1 MMKHTLTFFCALW
14 ASALPADA
22 ADIQRP
28 NIVFI
33 LADDLGYGD
42 LGCYGQKIVPTP
54 NLDRMAA
61 EGMRFTHAYAGSSCC
76 GPSRCSLMT
85 GLHAGHMTVRD
96 NGGSLGEKDTTT
108 AAVLKRA
115 GYATGAFG
123 KWHLGGVGRP
133 GDPNARGFDVFY
145 GIDPKDGGSST
156 HFSETVYRNGKPE
169 AVAGNRDGQRGAF
182 GDDLF
187 LDAALAFIR
196 EHRRHPFFVYLA
208 FRVPHKALEAPA
220 EDMQRFDGKF
230 EEQPFSGDGQV
241 GPSPKPKAARA
252 AMIAHLDRKM
262 PEVFQ
267 TLRELDLDHKTLVI
281 FTSDNGPATAGGS
294 DPAFFGS
301 SGGLRGTKF
310 SFYEGGIREPFVAR
324 WPGAVPAGQTCDLPF
339 AFCDVLPTLAQ
350 LAGAECP
357 PTDGLSIAP
366 ALQGD
371 LQSQPR
377 HEYLYWERAGQQAVR
392 TGQWKAIHIVSR
404 GTLELYDLT
413 ADPAEQNNVA
423 PQHPDVAAR
432 IQAIMKE
439 AHTDSQDYPLAGKA
453 GKANKKARPG
463 R

>member
-1 MMKHTLTFFCALW
+1 MVRHLLLVLLGAGCAGG
-14 ASALPADA
+14 A
-22 ADIQRP
+22 AMAAEIHKP

-61 EGMRFTHAYAGSSCC
+61 EGTRFTQAYAGSSCC

-85 GLHAGHMTVRD
+85 GLHPGHMTVRD
-96 NGGSLGEKDTTT
+96 NGGSLTEQDTTVAT
-108 AAVLKRA
+108 VLKRA

-123 KWHLGGVGRP
+123 KWHLGGAGRP
-133 GDPNARGFDVFY
+133 GDPNAQGFDVFY

-156 HFSETVYRNGKPE
+156 HFSQALFRNGQRETV
-169 AVAGNRDGQRGAF
+169 AANRDDRQGAF

-187 LDAALAFIR
+187 LDEALAFLR
-196 EHRRHPFFVYLA
+196 AHRQQPFFVYLA

-220 EDMQRFDGKF
+220 EDMQRFEGKF
-230 EEQPFSGDGQV
+230 QERSFAGDGQV
-241 GPSPKPKAARA
+241 GPCPQPRAARA
-252 AMIAHLDRKM
+252 AMIAHLDRKI
-262 PEVFQ
+262 PEIFQ

-310 SFYEGGIREPFVAR
+310 SFYEGGIREPFLAR
-324 WPGAVPAGQTCDLPF
+324 WPGVVPAGRTCDLPF
-339 AFCDVLPTLAQ
+339 AFWDMLPTLAD
-350 LAGAECP
+350 LAGADVP
-357 PTDGLSIAP
+357 TTDGLSIAP
-366 ALQGD
+366 ALRGD
-371 LQSQPR
+371 MPSQPR
-377 HEYLYWERAGQQAVR
+377 HDFLYWERAGQQAVR
-392 TGQWKAIHIVSR
+392 ADRWKAIHTVSR

-423 PQHPDVAAR
+423 AEHPDVVER
-432 IQAIMKE
+432 VQAIMRQ
-439 AHTDSQDYPLAGKA
+439 AHSDHPEYPLAGKA
-453 GKANKKARPG
+453 GKEKRKGPAK
-463 R
+463 